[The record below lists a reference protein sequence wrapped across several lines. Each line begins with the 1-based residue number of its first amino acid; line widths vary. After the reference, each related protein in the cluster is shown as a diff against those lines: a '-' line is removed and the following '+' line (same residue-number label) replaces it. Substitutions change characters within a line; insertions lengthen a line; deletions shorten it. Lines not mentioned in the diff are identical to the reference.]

1 MTQLED
7 ILMRKVCLTERSRQ
21 YSSSDIAIIF
31 GLEPVSG
38 CTVPVTHNVVFYSML
53 QLTWLYL

>member
-7 ILMRKVCLTERSRQ
+7 ILLRKARLTQRSRQ
-21 YSSSDIAIIF
+21 SSSSDIAIIF
-31 GLEPVSG
+31 GLEPGSG
-38 CTVPVTHNVVFYSML
+38 CPVPVTHNVVFYSAL